1 MLKEWT
7 GVNAPVPGA
16 ADASGRG
23 IRNMPWWQARL
34 EATQAAAALP
44 AVSRP
49 LSSAAGHALAAPLTS
64 LTDLPAFDTSA
75 MDGWA
80 VSGHGPWLVRDG
92 GIMAGEV
99 PGPLS
104 AGTARRIA
112 TGAPVPAGASAVLRL
127 EDGAVADGV
136 LRSSVPLPPGRDI
149 RPRGQ
154 ECAAG
159 VTLVEAG
166 VTVTPAMLGLAAAA
180 GHDELRVHRQPNVQ
194 VVVTGSELALS
205 GVPRDGRV
213 RDALSPL
220 LLPWLSAWGARPHGT
235 SMVGDR
241 AEALRTAIS
250 DCEADLII
258 TTGST
263 SAGPT
268 DVLHPVLRAVGARL
282 LVDSVAVRPGHPM
295 LLAEL
300 PARSCGQPRWL
311 VGLPGNPLAAIAGL
325 VTLALPLLRRLGGH
339 PHPRTG
345 LLAVD
350 TAIPGHPSDVRLLP
364 ASVRDGRAVILPFD
378 GPAMLR
384 GVAVADLLVVVEPG
398 GAAAG
403 SYVKTAGLAG

>member
-1 MLKEWT
+1 
-7 GVNAPVPGA
+7 
-16 ADASGRG
+16 
-23 IRNMPWWQARL
+23 MPWWQARS

-44 AVSRP
+44 AVTRP
-49 LSSAAGHALAAPLTS
+49 LSDAAGFALAAPLTA

-80 VSGHGPWLVRDG
+80 VSGHGPWRELGG

-112 TGAPVPAGASAVLRL
+112 TGAPVPAGDSAVLRL
-127 EDGAVADGV
+127 EHGAVTDGV
-136 LRSSVPLPPGRDI
+136 LRSSVPPPPGCDI

-154 ECAAG
+154 ECIAG
-159 VTLVEAG
+159 ATLVEAG
-166 VTVTPAMLGLAAAA
+166 VTVTPALLGLAAAA
-180 GHDELRVHRQPNVQ
+180 GHDELLVHRQPDVQ
-194 VVVTGSELALS
+194 VLVTGSELASS

-213 RDALSPL
+213 RDALSPV
-220 LLPWLSAWGARPHGT
+220 LLPWLSGCGARLHGT
-235 SMVGDR
+235 SMVGDG
-241 AEALRTAIS
+241 AGALLSAIRN
-250 DCEADLII
+250 CAADVII

-268 DVLHPVLRAVGARL
+268 DVLHPVLGAVGARL

-300 PARSCGQPRWL
+300 PSCPSGQPRWL
-311 VGLPGNPLAAIAGL
+311 IGLPGNPLAAIAGL
-325 VTLALPLLRRLGGH
+325 MTLALPLLRRLGGH
-339 PHPRTG
+339 PCPAPR
-345 LLAVD
+345 LLALD
-350 TAIPGHPSDVRLLP
+350 TAIPGHPRDVRLLP
-364 ASVRDGRAVILPFD
+364 ATVLNGRAAVLPFD

-384 GVAVADLLVVVEPG
+384 GVALADALAVVPPG

-403 SYVKTAGLAG
+403 TYIEAVGLAG